1 MRSWNTMKTNG
12 HLSVNLISIYLPD
25 TLKPFILSQ
34 QISVSKGG
42 ASWPRRF
49 TKISQNLILAT
60 EEVL

>member
-1 MRSWNTMKTNG
+1 MKTNG
-12 HLSVNLISIYLPD
+12 HLSVNLISIYLLD

-49 TKISQNLILAT
+49 TKISQNLNLAT